1 MKLSK
6 TILAILTATIVA
18 AGFISSPA
26 QAVPIS
32 GTIGFGGNV
41 TMNGTALTATQV
53 NSFPNFIVVN
63 SDGDF
68 ANAGAVFGSAV
79 STTVGVASPWIFS
92 PPPGN
97 TVVGLWSVAGF
108 TFDLGS
114 TLAVTRDPVTKA
126 LDVMGEGTISGNNF
140 DPTAGTWHFTTQD
153 PANNQGLFSFSAAIN
168 VVPDGG
174 STVALL
180 GATLIA
186 IGALRAKFAKA

>member
-1 MKLSK
+1 M
-6 TILAILTATIVA
+6 LAAIA
-18 AGFISSPA
+18 AVGLISSA
-26 QAVPIS
+26 DAVPIS

-97 TVVGLWSVAGF
+97 TVAGLWSVAGF

-114 TLAVTRDPVTKA
+114 TLAVTRDPATKS
-126 LDVMGEGTISGNNF
+126 LNVMGEGTISGNNF

-153 PANNQGLFSFSAAIN
+153 PANNKGLFAFSAAIN
-168 VVPDGG
+168 TVPDGG